1 MTGKKEKTISGAMYS
16 TPNLEHNLRTHIP
29 PNSVEERRH
38 LNMVYTDDWGITLQ
52 QVYEKL
58 FAQSYKEWRDREIK
72 KGRGKRFPPTYYEKI
87 EQDKQKHLCY
97 EIIWQIGDMRDTGFV
112 YTLEDANRA
121 QDLLD
126 EFAKYLL
133 ELPEVCVVTEKE
145 LNDPNWKPPF
155 EAGLI
160 VHHMIY
166 HGDENSPHIH
176 MTYIPYTTNSSKGAP
191 IQNAFA
197 QTFKDLGYPTTMKQ
211 AVTESGD
218 LVWQKDEGGRL
229 KPQMKRDRYGG
240 ADWVETQKAVLQ
252 DMMLKEFGWER
263 FYKGSNP
270 RGNLTLSDYRREKAA
285 EMAKEEERKL
295 EDIKDKVTAG
305 QATIQAQV
313 EQMEAMLESLDK
325 GAEAERQLSGRITDK
340 SAELNDVMRNLADKS
355 TELDEV
361 MQDLTDKKSEV
372 REQERKLTL
381 IKEDDD
387 EAIQKAQFA
396 EELIDYF
403 RNTNSGEWEKA
414 YFEKMMDLKYENECL
429 KRENQELKV
438 ENQTLKDKLNKAY
451 DFMRQ
456 FTINGMNM
464 LERFLRSIIGEWV
477 QQKVA
482 GMSR

>member
-16 TPNLEHNLRTHIP
+16 APNLDHNLRTHIP
-29 PNSVEERRH
+29 PNSVEEHRH
-38 LNMVYTDDWGITLQ
+38 LNWVYTKDSEITLQ

-58 FAQSYKEWRDREIK
+58 FAKPYKEWRDREIK

-87 EQDKQKHLCY
+87 KQDKQKHLCY
-97 EIIWQIGDMRDTGFV
+97 EIIWQIGDMRDTGFI
-112 YTLEDANRA
+112 YTPDDAHRA

-133 ELPEVCVVTEKE
+133 ELSEVCVVTQKE
-145 LNDPNWKPPF
+145 LDDPNWKPPF

-160 VHHMIY
+160 VHHMVY

-197 QTFKDLGYPTTMKQ
+197 QTFKDLEFPTTMKQ
-211 AVTESGD
+211 AVTETGD
-218 LVWQKDEGGRL
+218 LIWQKDEDGNL

-252 DMMLKEFGWER
+252 DMMLREFGWER

-270 RGNLTLSDYRREKAA
+270 RGNLLLSDYRREKAA

-295 EDIKDKVTAG
+295 EDIKDQVVTG
-305 QATIQAQV
+305 QATIQAQA
-313 EQMEAMLESLDK
+313 EQLEVMLESLDK
-325 GAEAERQLSGRITDK
+325 GAEAERQLTVRITDK
-340 SAELNDVMRNLADKS
+340 NSELDDVLRNLADKS

-361 MQDLTDKKSEV
+361 KQDLTDKKSKV
-372 REQERKLTL
+372 WEQEQKLTL
-381 IKEDDD
+381 IKEDAG
-387 EAIQKAQFA
+387 ETIQKAKFA

-403 RNTNSGEWEKA
+403 RNANSSDREKA
-414 YFEKMMDLKYENECL
+414 YFEKMLDFKYENECL
-429 KRENQELKV
+429 KQENQELKA
-438 ENQTLKDKLNKAY
+438 ENRSLRAKLEKAY

-464 LERFLRSIIGEWV
+464 LEHFLRSIGEWV

-482 GMSR
+482 EMSR

>member
-16 TPNLEHNLRTHIP
+16 APNLEHNLRTHIP

-38 LNMVYTDDWGITLQ
+38 LNWVYTKDSEITLQ

-58 FAQSYKEWRDREIK
+58 FAKPYKEWRDREIK

-97 EIIWQIGDMRDTGFV
+97 EIIWQIGDMRDTGFI
-112 YTLEDANRA
+112 YTPDDAHRA

-133 ELPEVCVVTEKE
+133 ELPEVCVVTQKE
-145 LNDPNWKPPF
+145 LDDPSWKPPF
-155 EAGLI
+155 DAGLI
-160 VHHMIY
+160 VHHMVY

-191 IQNAFA
+191 VQNAFA

-211 AVTESGD
+211 AVAETGD
-218 LVWQKDEGGRL
+218 LIWKKDEDGNL

-240 ADWVETQKAVLQ
+240 ADWVETQKVILQ

-270 RGNLTLSDYRREKAA
+270 RGNLLLSDYRREKAA

-295 EDIKDKVTAG
+295 EDIKDKVVTG
-305 QATIQAQV
+305 QATIQAQA

-325 GAEAERQLSGRITDK
+325 GAEAERQLSIRITDK
-340 SAELNDVMRNLADKS
+340 NSELDDVLRNLADKS

-361 MQDLTDKKSEV
+361 KQDLTDKKSEV
-372 REQERKLTL
+372 REQEQKLTL
-381 IKEDDD
+381 IKEDAD
-387 EAIQKAQFA
+387 ETIQKAKFA

-403 RNTNSGEWEKA
+403 RNINSGDREKA
-414 YFEKMMDLKYENECL
+414 YFEKMLDLKYENECL
-429 KRENQELKV
+429 KQENQELKA
-438 ENQTLKDKLNKAY
+438 ENRSLRAKLEKAC

-456 FTINGMNM
+456 FTISGMNM
-464 LERFLRSIIGEWV
+464 LEHFLRSIGEWV

>member
-16 TPNLEHNLRTHIP
+16 APNLEHNLRTHIP

-38 LNMVYTDDWGITLQ
+38 LNWVYTKDSEITLQ

-58 FAQSYKEWRDREIK
+58 FAKPYKEWRDREIK

-112 YTLEDANRA
+112 YTPDDANRA

-133 ELPEVCVVTEKE
+133 ELPEVCVVTQKE
-145 LNDPNWKPPF
+145 LDDPSWKPLF
-155 EAGLI
+155 DAGLI
-160 VHHMIY
+160 VHHMVY

-197 QTFKDLGYPTTMKQ
+197 QTFKDLGYPTTMRQ
-211 AVTESGD
+211 AVTETGD
-218 LVWQKDEGGRL
+218 LVWQKDEDGNL

-252 DMMLKEFGWER
+252 DMMLREFGWER

-270 RGNLTLSDYRREKAA
+270 RGNLLLSDYRREKAA

-295 EDIKDKVTAG
+295 ENIKDKVATG
-305 QATIQAQV
+305 QATIQAQA
-313 EQMEAMLESLDK
+313 EQLEVMLESLDK
-325 GAEAERQLSGRITDK
+325 GAEAERQLTARITDK
-340 SAELNDVMRNLADKS
+340 NAELDDVLRKLADKS

-361 MQDLTDKKSEV
+361 KQDLTDKKSEV
-372 REQERKLTL
+372 REQEQKLTL
-381 IKEDDD
+381 IKEDAD
-387 EAIQKAQFA
+387 ETIQKAKFA

-403 RNTNSGEWEKA
+403 KNTNSGEREKA
-414 YFEKMMDLKYENECL
+414 YFEKMLELRYENECL
-429 KRENQELKV
+429 KQENQELKT
-438 ENQTLKDKLNKAY
+438 ENRSLRAKLEKAY
-451 DFMRQ
+451 DFMRR

-464 LERFLRSIIGEWV
+464 LEHFLRSIGEWV

>member
-16 TPNLEHNLRTHIP
+16 APNLEHNLRTHIP
-29 PNSVEERRH
+29 SNSVEERRH
-38 LNMVYTDDWGITLQ
+38 LNWVYTKDSEITLQ

-58 FAQSYKEWRDREIK
+58 FAKPYKEWRDREIK

-97 EIIWQIGDMRDTGFV
+97 EIIWQIGDMRDTGFI
-112 YTLEDANRA
+112 YTPDDANRA

-133 ELPEVCVVTEKE
+133 ELPEVCVVTQKE
-145 LNDPNWKPPF
+145 LNDPSWKPPF

-160 VHHMIY
+160 VHHMVY

-176 MTYIPYTTNSSKGAP
+176 MTYIPYRTNSSKGAP

-197 QTFKDLGYPTTMKQ
+197 QTFKDLGYPTTMRQ
-211 AVTESGD
+211 AVTETGD
-218 LVWQKDEGGRL
+218 LVWQKDEDGNL
-229 KPQMKRDRYGG
+229 KPQMKRDHYGG
-240 ADWVETQKAVLQ
+240 VDWVETQKAILQ

-270 RGNLTLSDYRREKAA
+270 RGNLLLSDYRREKAA

-295 EDIKDKVTAG
+295 EDIKDKVVTG
-305 QATIQAQV
+305 KATIQAQA
-313 EQMEAMLESLDK
+313 EQIEAMRESLDK
-325 GAEAERQLSGRITDK
+325 GVEAERQLSVRITDK
-340 SAELNDVMRNLADKS
+340 NAELDDVLRNLADKS

-361 MQDLTDKKSEV
+361 KQDLTGKKSEV
-372 REQERKLTL
+372 REQEYKIAL
-381 IKEDDD
+381 IKEDTD
-387 EAIQKAQFA
+387 ETIQKAKFA

-403 RNTNSGEWEKA
+403 RNTNSGEREKA
-414 YFEKMMDLKYENECL
+414 YFEKMLDLRYENECL
-429 KRENQELKV
+429 KRENQELKT
-438 ENQTLKDKLNKAY
+438 ENRSLRAKLEKAY

-464 LERFLRSIIGEWV
+464 LEHFLRSIGEWV
-477 QQKVA
+477 QQKVV

>member
-16 TPNLEHNLRTHIP
+16 APNLEHNLRTHIP

-38 LNMVYTDDWGITLQ
+38 LNWVYTKDSEITLQ

-58 FAQSYKEWRDREIK
+58 FAKPYKEWRDREIK

-97 EIIWQIGDMRDTGFV
+97 EIIWQIGDMRDTGFI
-112 YTLEDANRA
+112 YTPDDANRA

-133 ELPEVCVVTEKE
+133 ELPEICVVTQKE
-145 LNDPNWKPPF
+145 LDDPNWKPPF
-155 EAGLI
+155 EDGLI
-160 VHHMIY
+160 VHHMVY

-197 QTFKDLGYPTTMKQ
+197 QTFKDLGYPTTMRQ
-211 AVTESGD
+211 AVTETGD
-218 LVWQKDEGGRL
+218 LVWQKDEDGNL

-270 RGNLTLSDYRREKAA
+270 RGNLLLSDYRREKAA

-295 EDIKDKVTAG
+295 EDIKDQVATG
-305 QATIQAQV
+305 QATIQAQA

-325 GAEAERQLSGRITDK
+325 GAEAERQLSVRITDK
-340 SAELNDVMRNLADKS
+340 NAELVDVLRNLANKS

-361 MQDLTDKKSEV
+361 KQDLTDKKSEV
-372 REQERKLTL
+372 REQEQKLTL
-381 IKEDDD
+381 IKEDAD
-387 EAIQKAQFA
+387 ETIQKAKFA

-403 RNTNSGEWEKA
+403 RNTNSGEREKA
-414 YFEKMMDLKYENECL
+414 YFEKMLDLRYENECL
-429 KRENQELKV
+429 KRQNEELKT
-438 ENQTLKDKLNKAY
+438 ENRTLKAKLEKAY

-464 LERFLRSIIGEWV
+464 LEHFLQSIGEWV

>member
-16 TPNLEHNLRTHIP
+16 APNLEHNLRTHIP

-38 LNMVYTDDWGITLQ
+38 LNWVYTKDSEITLQ

-58 FAQSYKEWRDREIK
+58 FAKPYKEWRDREIK

-97 EIIWQIGDMRDTGFV
+97 EIIWQIGDMRDTGFI
-112 YTLEDANRA
+112 YTPDDAHRA

-133 ELPEVCVVTEKE
+133 ELPEVCVVTQKE
-145 LNDPNWKPPF
+145 LDDPSWKPPF
-155 EAGLI
+155 DAGLI
-160 VHHMIY
+160 VHHMVY

-191 IQNAFA
+191 VQNAFA

-211 AVTESGD
+211 AVAETGD
-218 LVWQKDEGGRL
+218 LIWKKDEDGNL

-240 ADWVETQKAVLQ
+240 ADWVETQKVILQ

-270 RGNLTLSDYRREKAA
+270 RGNLLLSDYRREKAA

-295 EDIKDKVTAG
+295 EDIKDKVVTG
-305 QATIQAQV
+305 QATIQAQA

-325 GAEAERQLSGRITDK
+325 GAEAERQLSIRITDK
-340 SAELNDVMRNLADKS
+340 NSELDDVLRNLADKS

-361 MQDLTDKKSEV
+361 KQDLTDKKSEV
-372 REQERKLTL
+372 REQEQKLTL
-381 IKEDDD
+381 IKEDA
-387 EAIQKAQFA
+387 EVTVQKAHFA
-396 EELIDYF
+396 EELINYVK
-403 RNTNSGEWEKA
+403 NINSGDREKA
-414 YFEKMMDLKYENECL
+414 YFEKMLDLKYENECL
-429 KRENQELKV
+429 KQENQELKA
-438 ENQTLKDKLNKAY
+438 ENRSLRAKLEKAY
-451 DFMRQ
+451 DFMRR

-464 LERFLRSIIGEWV
+464 LEHFLRSIGEWV

>member
-16 TPNLEHNLRTHIP
+16 APNLEHNLRTHIP

-38 LNMVYTDDWGITLQ
+38 LNWVYTKDSEITLQ

-58 FAQSYKEWRDREIK
+58 FAKPYKEWRDREIK

-112 YTLEDANRA
+112 YTPDDAHRA
-121 QDLLD
+121 QDMLD

-133 ELPEVCVVTEKE
+133 ELPEVCVVTQKE
-145 LNDPNWKPPF
+145 LDDPNWKPPF

-160 VHHMIY
+160 VHHMVY

-197 QTFKDLGYPTTMKQ
+197 QTFKDLGFPTTMKQ

-218 LVWQKDEGGRL
+218 LVWQKDEDGKL

-240 ADWVETQKAVLQ
+240 ADWVETQKAILQ

-270 RGNLTLSDYRREKAA
+270 RGNLLLSDYRREKAA

-295 EDIKDKVTAG
+295 EDIKDKVVTG
-305 QATIQAQV
+305 QATIQAQA
-313 EQMEAMLESLDK
+313 EQLEVMLESLDK
-325 GAEAERQLSGRITDK
+325 GAEAERQLSVRITDK
-340 SAELNDVMRNLADKS
+340 NAELDDVLRNLADKS

-361 MQDLTDKKSEV
+361 KQDLTDKKSEV
-372 REQERKLTL
+372 REQEQKLTL
-381 IKEDDD
+381 IKEDAD
-387 EAIQKAQFA
+387 ETIQKAKLA

-403 RNTNSGEWEKA
+403 RNTNSGEREKA
-414 YFEKMMDLKYENECL
+414 YFEKMLDLRYENECL
-429 KRENQELKV
+429 KQENQELKA
-438 ENQTLKDKLNKAY
+438 ENRSLRAKLEKAY

-464 LERFLRSIIGEWV
+464 LEHFLRSIGEWA

>member
-16 TPNLEHNLRTHIP
+16 APNLEHNLRTHIP

-38 LNMVYTDDWGITLQ
+38 LNWVYTKDSEITLQ

-58 FAQSYKEWRDREIK
+58 FAKPYKEWRDREIK

-97 EIIWQIGDMRDTGFV
+97 EIIWQIGDMRDTGFI
-112 YTLEDANRA
+112 YTPDDAHRA

-133 ELPEVCVVTEKE
+133 ELPEVCVVTQKE
-145 LNDPNWKPPF
+145 LDDPSWKPPF
-155 EAGLI
+155 DAGLI
-160 VHHMIY
+160 VHHMVY

-191 IQNAFA
+191 VQNAFA

-211 AVTESGD
+211 AVAETGD
-218 LVWQKDEGGRL
+218 LIWKKDEDGNL

-240 ADWVETQKAVLQ
+240 ADWVETQKVILQ

-270 RGNLTLSDYRREKAA
+270 RGNLLLSDYRREKAA

-295 EDIKDKVTAG
+295 EDIKDKVVTG
-305 QATIQAQV
+305 QATIQAQA

-325 GAEAERQLSGRITDK
+325 GAEAERQLSIRITDK
-340 SAELNDVMRNLADKS
+340 NSELDDVLRNLADKS

-361 MQDLTDKKSEV
+361 KQDLTDKKSEV
-372 REQERKLTL
+372 REQEQKLTL
-381 IKEDDD
+381 IKEDAD
-387 EAIQKAQFA
+387 ETIQKAKFA

-403 RNTNSGEWEKA
+403 GNINSGDREKA
-414 YFEKMMDLKYENECL
+414 YFEKMLDLKYENECL
-429 KRENQELKV
+429 KQENQELKA
-438 ENQTLKDKLNKAY
+438 ENRSLRAKLEKAC

-456 FTINGMNM
+456 FTINGINM
-464 LERFLRSIIGEWV
+464 LEHFLRSIGEWV
-477 QQKVA
+477 QHKVA

>member
-16 TPNLEHNLRTHIP
+16 APNLEHNLRTHIP

-38 LNMVYTDDWGITLQ
+38 LNWVYTKDSEITLQ

-58 FAQSYKEWRDREIK
+58 FAKPYKEWRDREIK

-97 EIIWQIGDMRDTGFV
+97 EIIWQIGDMRDTGFI
-112 YTLEDANRA
+112 YTPDDAHRA

-133 ELPEVCVVTEKE
+133 ELPEVCVVTQKE
-145 LNDPNWKPPF
+145 LDDPSWKPPF
-155 EAGLI
+155 DAGLI
-160 VHHMIY
+160 VHHMVY
-166 HGDENSPHIH
+166 HGDDNSPHIH

-191 IQNAFA
+191 VQNAFA

-211 AVTESGD
+211 AVAETGD
-218 LVWQKDEGGRL
+218 LIWKKDEDGNL

-240 ADWVETQKAVLQ
+240 ADWVETQKVILQ

-270 RGNLTLSDYRREKAA
+270 RGNLLLSDYRREKAA

-295 EDIKDKVTAG
+295 EDIKDKVVTG
-305 QATIQAQV
+305 QATIQAQA

-325 GAEAERQLSGRITDK
+325 GAEAERQLSIRITDK
-340 SAELNDVMRNLADKS
+340 NSELDDVLRNLADKS

-361 MQDLTDKKSEV
+361 KQDLTDKKSEV
-372 REQERKLTL
+372 REQEQKLTL
-381 IKEDDD
+381 IKEDAD
-387 EAIQKAQFA
+387 ETIQKAKFA

-403 RNTNSGEWEKA
+403 RNINSGDREKA
-414 YFEKMMDLKYENECL
+414 YFEKMLDLKYENECL
-429 KRENQELKV
+429 KQENQELKA
-438 ENQTLKDKLNKAY
+438 ENRSLRAKLEKAC

-456 FTINGMNM
+456 FTINGINM
-464 LERFLRSIIGEWV
+464 LEHFLRSIGEWV

>member
-1 MTGKKEKTISGAMYS
+1 MIGKKEKTISGAMYS
-16 TPNLEHNLRTHIP
+16 APNLEHNLRTHIP

-38 LNMVYTDDWGITLQ
+38 LNWVYTKDSEITLQ

-58 FAQSYKEWRDREIK
+58 FAKPYKEWRDRETK

-112 YTLEDANRA
+112 YTPDDANRA

-133 ELPEVCVVTEKE
+133 ELPEVCVVTQKE
-145 LNDPNWKPPF
+145 LDAPSWKPPF
-155 EAGLI
+155 DAGLI
-160 VHHMIY
+160 VHHMVY

-197 QTFKDLGYPTTMKQ
+197 QTFKDLGYPTTMRQ
-211 AVTESGD
+211 AVTETGD
-218 LVWQKDEGGRL
+218 LVWQKDEDGNL

-252 DMMLKEFGWER
+252 DMMLKAFGWER

-270 RGNLTLSDYRREKAA
+270 RGNLLLSDYRREKAA

-295 EDIKDKVTAG
+295 ENIKDKVATG
-305 QATIQAQV
+305 QATIQAQA

-325 GAEAERQLSGRITDK
+325 GAEAERKLSIRITDK
-340 SAELNDVMRNLADKS
+340 NSELDDVLRNLADKS

-361 MQDLTDKKSEV
+361 KQDLTDKKSEV
-372 REQERKLTL
+372 RVQEQKLTL
-381 IKEDDD
+381 IKKDAD
-387 EAIQKAQFA
+387 EAIQKAKFA

-403 RNTNSGEWEKA
+403 RNINSGDREKA
-414 YFEKMMDLKYENECL
+414 YFEKMLDLKYENECF
-429 KRENQELKV
+429 KQENQELKA
-438 ENQTLKDKLNKAY
+438 ENRSLRAKLEKAY

-464 LERFLRSIIGEWV
+464 LEHFLRSIGEWI

>member
-38 LNMVYTDDWGITLQ
+38 LNWVYTKDSEITLQ

-58 FAQSYKEWRDREIK
+58 FAKPYKEWRDREIK

-97 EIIWQIGDMRDTGFV
+97 EIIWQIGDMRDTGFI
-112 YTLEDANRA
+112 YTPDDAHRA

-133 ELPEVCVVTEKE
+133 ELPEVCVVTQKE
-145 LNDPNWKPPF
+145 LDDPSWKPPF
-155 EAGLI
+155 DAGLI
-160 VHHMIY
+160 VHHMVY

-191 IQNAFA
+191 VQNAFA

-211 AVTESGD
+211 AVAETGD
-218 LVWQKDEGGRL
+218 LIWKKDEDGNL

-240 ADWVETQKAVLQ
+240 ADWVETQKVILQ

-270 RGNLTLSDYRREKAA
+270 RGNLLLSDYRREKAA

-295 EDIKDKVTAG
+295 EDIKDKVVTG
-305 QATIQAQV
+305 QATIQAQA

-325 GAEAERQLSGRITDK
+325 GAEAERQLSIRITDK
-340 SAELNDVMRNLADKS
+340 NSELDDVLRNLADKS

-361 MQDLTDKKSEV
+361 KQDLTDKKSEV
-372 REQERKLTL
+372 REQEQKLTL
-381 IKEDDD
+381 IKEDAD
-387 EAIQKAQFA
+387 ETIQKAKFA

-403 RNTNSGEWEKA
+403 RNTNSGDREKA
-414 YFEKMMDLKYENECL
+414 YFEKMLDLKYENECL
-429 KRENQELKV
+429 KQENQELKA
-438 ENQTLKDKLNKAY
+438 ENRSLRAKLEKAC

-456 FTINGMNM
+456 FTINGINM
-464 LERFLRSIIGEWV
+464 LEHFLRSIGEWV

>member
-16 TPNLEHNLRTHIP
+16 APNLEHNLRTHIP
-29 PNSVEERRH
+29 PNSVEEQRH
-38 LNMVYTDDWGITLQ
+38 LKWVYTKDSEITLQ

-58 FAQSYKEWRDREIK
+58 FAKPYKEWRDREIK
-72 KGRGKRFPPTYYEKI
+72 KGRGKRFPPNYYEKI

-112 YTLEDANRA
+112 YTPDDANRA

-133 ELPEVCVVTEKE
+133 ELTEVCVVTQKE
-145 LNDPNWKPPF
+145 LDDPNWKPPF

-160 VHHMIY
+160 VHHMVY

-197 QTFKDLGYPTTMKQ
+197 QTFKDLGFPTTMRQ

-218 LVWQKDEGGRL
+218 LVWQKDEDGKL

-240 ADWVETQKAVLQ
+240 ADWVETQKAILQ

-270 RGNLTLSDYRREKAA
+270 RGNLLLSDYRREKAA

-295 EDIKDKVTAG
+295 EDIKDKVETGKAI
-305 QATIQAQV
+305 IQAQAK
-313 EQMEAMLESLDK
+313 QMEAMLESLGK
-325 GAEAERQLSGRITDK
+325 GTEAERQLSVRITDK
-340 SAELNDVMRNLADKS
+340 NAELDDVLRNLADKS

-361 MQDLTDKKSEV
+361 KQDLTEKKSEV
-372 REQERKLTL
+372 REHEQKLTL
-381 IKEDDD
+381 IKEDAD
-387 EAIQKAQFA
+387 ETIQKAKFA

-403 RNTNSGEWEKA
+403 RNINSGDREKA
-414 YFEKMMDLKYENECL
+414 YFEKMLDLKYENECL
-429 KRENQELKV
+429 KQENQELKA
-438 ENQTLKDKLNKAY
+438 ENRSLRAKLEKAY

-456 FTINGMNM
+456 FTINGINM
-464 LERFLRSIIGEWV
+464 LEHFLRSIGEWV

>member
-16 TPNLEHNLRTHIP
+16 APNLEHNLRTHIP

-38 LNMVYTDDWGITLQ
+38 LNWVYTKDSEITLQ

-58 FAQSYKEWRDREIK
+58 FAKPYKEWRDREIK

-97 EIIWQIGDMRDTGFV
+97 EIIWQIGDMRDTGFI
-112 YTLEDANRA
+112 YTPDDAHRA

-133 ELPEVCVVTEKE
+133 ELPEVCVVTQKE
-145 LNDPNWKPPF
+145 LDDPSWKPPF
-155 EAGLI
+155 DAGLI
-160 VHHMIY
+160 VHHMVY

-197 QTFKDLGYPTTMKQ
+197 QTFKDLGFPTTMRQ
-211 AVTESGD
+211 AVTETGD
-218 LVWQKDEGGRL
+218 LVWQKDEDGNLR
-229 KPQMKRDRYGG
+229 PQMKRDRYGG

-270 RGNLTLSDYRREKAA
+270 RGNLLLSDYRREKAA

-295 EDIKDKVTAG
+295 ENIKDKVATG
-305 QATIQAQV
+305 QATIQAQA
-313 EQMEAMLESLDK
+313 EQMETMLESLDK
-325 GAEAERQLSGRITDK
+325 GAEAERQLSVRITDK
-340 SAELNDVMRNLADKS
+340 NSELDDVLRNLADKS

-361 MQDLTDKKSEV
+361 KQDLTDKKSEV
-372 REQERKLTL
+372 REQEQKLTL
-381 IKEDDD
+381 IKEDA
-387 EAIQKAQFA
+387 EVAVRKAHFA

-403 RNTNSGEWEKA
+403 KNTNSGDREKA
-414 YFEKMMDLKYENECL
+414 YFEKMLDLRYENECL
-429 KRENQELKV
+429 KRENEELKV
-438 ENQTLKDKLNKAY
+438 ENGSLKAKLNKAY

-464 LERFLRSIIGEWV
+464 LEHFLRSIGEWV

>member
-16 TPNLEHNLRTHIP
+16 APNLKHNLRTHIP

-38 LNMVYTDDWGITLQ
+38 LNRVYTKDSEIPLQ

-58 FAQSYKEWRDREIK
+58 FAKPYKEWRDREIK

-97 EIIWQIGDMRDTGFV
+97 EIIWQIGDMRDTGFI
-112 YTLEDANRA
+112 YTPDDAHRA

-133 ELPEVCVVTEKE
+133 ELPEICVVTQKE
-145 LNDPNWKPPF
+145 LDDPNWKPPF

-160 VHHMIY
+160 VHHMVY

-176 MTYIPYTTNSSKGAP
+176 MTYIPYTANSSKGAP

-197 QTFKDLGYPTTMKQ
+197 QTFKDLGFPTTMRQ
-211 AVTESGD
+211 AVTETGD
-218 LVWQKDEGGRL
+218 LVWQKDEDGNL

-252 DMMLKEFGWER
+252 DMMLREFGWER

-270 RGNLTLSDYRREKAA
+270 RGNLLLSDYRREKAA

-295 EDIKDKVTAG
+295 KNIKDKVVTG
-305 QATIQAQV
+305 QATIQAQAK
-313 EQMEAMLESLDK
+313 QMEAMLESLDK
-325 GAEAERQLSGRITDK
+325 GVEAERQLSVRITDK
-340 SAELNDVMRNLADKS
+340 NAELNDVLRNLADKS
-355 TELDEV
+355 TKLDEV
-361 MQDLTDKKSEV
+361 KQNLTDKKSEI

-381 IKEDDD
+381 IKEDAD
-387 EAIQKAQFA
+387 ETIQKAKFA

-403 RNTNSGEWEKA
+403 RNTNSSDREKA
-414 YFEKMMDLKYENECL
+414 YFEKMLDFKYENECL
-429 KRENQELKV
+429 KQENQELKA
-438 ENQTLKDKLNKAY
+438 ENRNLRAKLEKTY

-456 FTINGMNM
+456 FIINGMNM
-464 LERFLRSIIGEWV
+464 LEHFLRSIGEWV

>member
-1 MTGKKEKTISGAMYS
+1 M
-16 TPNLEHNLRTHIP
+16 
-29 PNSVEERRH
+29 
-38 LNMVYTDDWGITLQ
+38 
-52 QVYEKL
+52 
-58 FAQSYKEWRDREIK
+58 WREREIK
-72 KGRGKRFPPTYYEKI
+72 KGCGKRFPPTYYEKI

-97 EIIWQIGDMRDTGFV
+97 EIIWQIGDMRDTSFV
-112 YTLEDANRA
+112 YTSEDANRA
-121 QDLLD
+121 QNLLD

-145 LNDPNWKPPF
+145 LNDSNWKPPF

-160 VHHMIY
+160 VHHMVY

-191 IQNAFA
+191 VQNAFA

-211 AVTESGD
+211 AVTETGD
-218 LVWQKDEGGRL
+218 LVWQKDEDGNL

-252 DMMLKEFGWER
+252 EMMLKEFGWER

-295 EDIKDKVTAG
+295 EDIKDKVATG
-305 QATIQAQV
+305 QATIQAQA

-325 GAEAERQLSGRITDK
+325 GAEAERQLSVRITDK
-340 SAELNDVMRNLADKS
+340 SAELDDVMRNLVDKS
-355 TELDEV
+355 IELDEV
-361 MQDLTDKKSEV
+361 KEDLTDKKSEV
-372 REQERKLTL
+372 REQEQKLTL
-381 IKEDDD
+381 IKEGAD
-387 EAIQKAQFA
+387 ETIQKAQFA
-396 EELIDYF
+396 EELIEYF
-403 RNTNSGEWEKA
+403 KGTNSGEREQA
-414 YFEKMMDLKYENECL
+414 YFDKMLDLKYENECL
-429 KRENQELKV
+429 KRENELLKA
-438 ENQTLKDKLNKAY
+438 ENRSLKAKLEKAY

-464 LERFLRSIIGEWV
+464 LEHFLRSIGEWV

>member
-16 TPNLEHNLRTHIP
+16 APNLEHNLRTHIP

-38 LNMVYTDDWGITLQ
+38 LNWVYTKDSEITMQ

-58 FAQSYKEWRDREIK
+58 FAKPYKEWRDREIK

-97 EIIWQIGDMRDTGFV
+97 EIIWQIGDMRDTGFI
-112 YTLEDANRA
+112 YTPDDAHRA

-133 ELPEVCVVTEKE
+133 ELPEVCVVTQKE
-145 LNDPNWKPPF
+145 LDDPSWKPPF
-155 EAGLI
+155 DAGLI
-160 VHHMIY
+160 VHHMVY

-191 IQNAFA
+191 VQNAFA

-211 AVTESGD
+211 AVAETGD
-218 LVWQKDEGGRL
+218 LIWQKDGNL

-240 ADWVETQKAVLQ
+240 ADWVETQKVILQ
-252 DMMLKEFGWER
+252 DMILKEFGWER

-270 RGNLTLSDYRREKAA
+270 RGNLLLSDYRREKAA

-295 EDIKDKVTAG
+295 EDIKDKVVTG
-305 QATIQAQV
+305 QATIQAQA

-325 GAEAERQLSGRITDK
+325 GAEAERQLSIRITDK
-340 SAELNDVMRNLADKS
+340 NSELDDVLRNLSDKS

-361 MQDLTDKKSEV
+361 KQDLTDKKSEV
-372 REQERKLTL
+372 REQEQKLTL
-381 IKEDDD
+381 IKEDAD
-387 EAIQKAQFA
+387 ETIQKAKFA

-403 RNTNSGEWEKA
+403 RNINSGDREKA
-414 YFEKMMDLKYENECL
+414 YFEKMLDLKYENECL
-429 KRENQELKV
+429 KRENQELKA
-438 ENQTLKDKLNKAY
+438 ENRTLKEKLNKAY

-464 LERFLRSIIGEWV
+464 MEHFLRSIGEWV